1 MISVFDIFKV
11 GVGPSSSHT
20 VGPMKAGKQ
29 FIDDL
34 CAQGKLEQI
43 EHIRI
48 DVYGSLSMTGLGH
61 GTDTAI
67 IMGLAGYLPHNV
79 DIDSIPTF
87 VETVKASGKL
97 AVALNK
103 HEVRFQYAEDMVF
116 HNDFL
121 PLHEN
126 GMTIT
131 AFDKDEKESYRQTY
145 YSIGGGFIVDEAH
158 FGVEEKQ
165 TIEVPSLIKTP
176 KTLSNTVTIMVCPFP
191 S

>member
-1 MISVFDIFKV
+1 
-11 GVGPSSSHT
+11 
-20 VGPMKAGKQ
+20 MKAGKQ

-97 AVALNK
+97 VVALNK
-103 HEVRFQYAEDMVF
+103 HEVRFQYSEDMVF

-126 GMTIT
+126 GMIIT
-131 AFDKDEKESYRQTY
+131 AFDKEGKES
-145 YSIGGGFIVDEAH
+145 
-158 FGVEEKQ
+158 
-165 TIEVPSLIKTP
+165 
-176 KTLSNTVTIMVCPFP
+176 
-191 S
+191 

>member
-1 MISVFDIFKV
+1 
-11 GVGPSSSHT
+11 
-20 VGPMKAGKQ
+20 MKAGKQ

-43 EHIRI
+43 GHIHI

-87 VETVKASGKL
+87 VEQVKVRGKL
-97 AVALNK
+97 PVALNK
-103 HEVRFQYAEDMVF
+103 HEVRFQYVEDMVF
-116 HNDFL
+116 YNDFL

-131 AFDKDEKESYRQTY
+131 VFDKDEKESYRQTY

-158 FGVEEKQ
+158 FGVEKNK
-165 TIEVPSLIKTP
+165 PLKFPFLIKTP
-176 KTLSNTVTIMVCPFP
+176 KTLSNTVTIMACPFP
-191 S
+191 I

>member
-34 CAQGKLEQI
+34 CTQGKLEQI

-67 IMGLAGYLPHNV
+67 IMGWLV
-79 DIDSIPTF
+79 ICRIMSISIRF
-87 VETVKASGKL
+87 RLLLRQLKK
-97 AVALNK
+97 VANWLW
-103 HEVRFQYAEDMVF
+103 H
-116 HNDFL
+116 
-121 PLHEN
+121 
-126 GMTIT
+126 
-131 AFDKDEKESYRQTY
+131 
-145 YSIGGGFIVDEAH
+145 
-158 FGVEEKQ
+158 
-165 TIEVPSLIKTP
+165 
-176 KTLSNTVTIMVCPFP
+176 
-191 S
+191 

>member
-34 CAQGKLEQI
+34 CAQGKLKQI

-79 DIDSIPTF
+79 DIDLIPIF
-87 VETVKASGKL
+87 VENVKASGKL
-97 AVALNK
+97 AVALNE
-103 HEVRFQYAEDMVF
+103 HEVRFQYAEDM
-116 HNDFL
+116 
-121 PLHEN
+121 
-126 GMTIT
+126 
-131 AFDKDEKESYRQTY
+131 FD
-145 YSIGGGFIVDEAH
+145 H
-158 FGVEEKQ
+158 H
-165 TIEVPSLIKTP
+165 SL
-176 KTLSNTVTIMVCPFP
+176 
-191 S
+191 